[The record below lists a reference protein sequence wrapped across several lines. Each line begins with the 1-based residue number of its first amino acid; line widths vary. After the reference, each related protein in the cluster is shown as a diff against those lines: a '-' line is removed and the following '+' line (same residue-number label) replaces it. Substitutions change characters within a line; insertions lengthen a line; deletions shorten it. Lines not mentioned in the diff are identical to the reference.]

1 MTSKVIYN
9 GDIRTTATHLQSGSV
24 IVTDGPTDNHGK
36 GEAFS
41 PTDLV
46 ATALASCALSL
57 MGIYAKNHDLNVDGT
72 TAEVTKIMH
81 PAPRKIA
88 KVVVNITIPDYN
100 FSEKDK
106 GILEKVALSCPVSLS
121 LHPDLVQEFTF
132 NWL

>member
-1 MTSKVIYN
+1 MTSTVIYN
-9 GDIRTTATHLQSGSV
+9 SDIRTTCTHIQSGSV
-24 IVTDGPTDNHGK
+24 IVTDGPTDNYGK

-46 ATALASCALSL
+46 CTALAACALSL

-72 TAEVTKIMH
+72 KAEVTKIMH
-81 PAPRKIA
+81 PAPRKIG
-88 KVVVNITIPDYN
+88 KVIVNITFPDYN

-106 GILEKVALSCPVSLS
+106 KTLEKVALTCPVSLS
-121 LHPDLVQEFTF
+121 LHPEVIQEFNF